1 MLAGDGSGGLQCC
14 GRDGACSLCDTTTS
28 DLSKVG
34 IEKWYSGVITGEYE
48 WLAYFE
54 SNRIIW
60 DGVLIE
66 AFSASPGDSITYY
79 EKGIYA
85 YHRWPHD
92 VVDMSYKLI
101 KTQID
106 PNQSQPTVTIV
117 TI

>member
-28 DLSKVG
+28 DLMYVG
-34 IEKWYSGVITGEYE
+34 DGTKYSGVIPGKYE

-79 EKGIYA
+79 EKGTFA

-101 KTQID
+101 KTPLD
-106 PNQSQPTVTIV
+106 PSKSQPTVTI
-117 TI
+117 TT